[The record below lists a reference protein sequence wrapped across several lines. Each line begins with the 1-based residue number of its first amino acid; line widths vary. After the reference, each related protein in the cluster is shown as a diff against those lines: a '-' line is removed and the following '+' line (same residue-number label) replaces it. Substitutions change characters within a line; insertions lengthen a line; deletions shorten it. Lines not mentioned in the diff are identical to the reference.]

1 MSISVTT
8 VVLSAELLMKVVP
21 MDPCENAGH
30 PDEVPVVVG
39 TADDE
44 DEEDE
49 RWRTWTTSMRTR
61 TKMMRMTKS

>member
-8 VVLSAELLMKVVP
+8 VALSADLMKVVP

-44 DEEDE
+44 DEK
-49 RWRTWTTSMRTR
+49 RR
-61 TKMMRMTKS
+61 